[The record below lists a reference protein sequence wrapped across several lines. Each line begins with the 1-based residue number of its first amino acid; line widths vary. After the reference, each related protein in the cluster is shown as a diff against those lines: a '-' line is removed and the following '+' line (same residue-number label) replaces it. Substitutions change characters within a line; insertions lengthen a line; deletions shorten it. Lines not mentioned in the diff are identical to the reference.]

1 MGKKKEFIKE
11 GAIGAVI
18 AIVSGYMI
26 ELSAKGFVIGIRMI
40 KRNINKIKDEIL
52 KEKGN

>member
-1 MGKKKEFIKE
+1 MGNKKKFIKE
-11 GAIGAVI
+11 GAIGAAV

-26 ELSAKGFVIGIRMI
+26 ELGAKGFVIGMRML
-40 KRNINKIKDEIL
+40 KRNVDKIKDEIL

>member
-11 GAIGAVI
+11 GAVGVAV

-26 ELSAKGFVIGIRMI
+26 ELGAKGFVIGIRML
-40 KRNINKIKDEIL
+40 KRNYNKIKDEIL